1 MDGGRP
7 RLLDPLLHQ
16 PSLPKEL
23 TALGDGA
30 EATARTTEG
39 GVDTASSSWPP
50 CKVSA
55 HPRYSRKQRLAEGR
69 LGPRGVW
76 VGTGIVTPVRTEL
89 TAAGVNGAKGARGV
103 WPRGAGTWGRRGP
116 PHPREEV
123 TLSDAWPGLG

>member
-16 PSLPKEL
+16 PSLPEEL

-39 GVDTASSSWPP
+39 GVDTASTSWPP

-69 LGPRGVW
+69 SGPRGVW
-76 VGTGIVTPVRTEL
+76 AGTGIVTPVRTAL
-89 TAAGVNGAKGARGV
+89 TAAGRERGKGSERGLAEGGGDMGSERPPPV
-103 WPRGAGTWGRRGP
+103 RR
-116 PHPREEV
+116 
-123 TLSDAWPGLG
+123 